1 MRFQRISDKGS
12 IVLIGSFNPQIFQP
26 FWFSNNKLL
35 QNNEVEIAEIE
46 VISRDITSFGIPW
59 LKVQVFLEKFLAITG
74 EESQFLPLRDFVI
87 GTFHLLGHTPIRQ
100 MGINRDIQFEMASES
115 DWHKVGNK
123 LAPKKDLWDKL
134 LPSPGMKT
142 LIIDSKRDDAYNG
155 LINITVRPVLEKKG
169 SSPKSA
175 VNFFPRRDP

>member
-1 MRFQRISDKGS
+1 
-12 IVLIGSFNPQIFQP
+12 
-26 FWFSNNKLL
+26 
-35 QNNEVEIAEIE
+35 
-46 VISRDITSFGIPW
+46 
-59 LKVQVFLEKFLAITG
+59 
-74 EESQFLPLRDFVI
+74 
-87 GTFHLLGHTPIRQ
+87 
-100 MGINRDIQFEMASES
+100 MGINRDIQFEMASKS